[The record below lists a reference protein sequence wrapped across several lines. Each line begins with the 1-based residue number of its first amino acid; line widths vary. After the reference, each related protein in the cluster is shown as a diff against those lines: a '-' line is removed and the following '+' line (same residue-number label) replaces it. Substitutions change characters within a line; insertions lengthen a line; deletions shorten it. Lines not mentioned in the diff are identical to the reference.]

1 MPTVWRLLLYV
12 MVPPRSDF
20 AAQAVVLSGGI
31 VLPLKWSKVR
41 QVIRTTL
48 GNGSN
53 VINLPSILTGSVT
66 IVFPTNPGTTLVF
79 TPHSRVI
86 VNDCLCLLP
95 DSKFCFLT
103 EICHCV
109 IEFSSCCLNST
120 AELYSSGWF
129 RCSGT
134 WTATVIK
141 YNKCAKSYIFEQKP
155 QIFSSLFLF
164 LNL

>member
-1 MPTVWRLLLYV
+1 
-12 MVPPRSDF
+12 
-20 AAQAVVLSGGI
+20 
-31 VLPLKWSKVR
+31 
-41 QVIRTTL
+41 
-48 GNGSN
+48 
-53 VINLPSILTGSVT
+53 
-66 IVFPTNPGTTLVF
+66 
-79 TPHSRVI
+79 
-86 VNDCLCLLP
+86 LCLLP

-109 IEFSSCCLNST
+109 IGFSSCCLNST

-155 QIFSSLFLF
+155 QIFSSLFCF
-164 LNL
+164 

>member
-20 AAQAVVLSGGI
+20 AAQTVVVSGGI
-31 VLPLKWSKVR
+31 VLPLKWSKVG

-53 VINLPSILTGSVT
+53 VINLPSILTSSVT
-66 IVFPTNPGTTLVF
+66 IIFPTDPGTTLVF

-86 VNDCLCLLP
+86 VADCLCLLP

-103 EICHCV
+103 EVCHCV
-109 IEFSSCCLNST
+109 IGYNFCCLNST

-134 WTATVIK
+134 WTTIAIK
-141 YNKCAKSYIFEQKP
+141 NNKCAKFYF
-155 QIFSSLFLF
+155 F
-164 LNL
+164 